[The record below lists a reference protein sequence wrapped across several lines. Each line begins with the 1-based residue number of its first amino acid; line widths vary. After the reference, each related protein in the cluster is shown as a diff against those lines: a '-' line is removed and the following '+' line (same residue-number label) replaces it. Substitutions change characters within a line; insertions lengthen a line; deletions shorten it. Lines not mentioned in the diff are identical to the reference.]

1 MGKFAK
7 ILMLGTLAMI
17 VGINML
23 AMIGSNEGADAA
35 APTAVAKESA
45 IDVSPAI
52 SPSPT
57 VRSPLTEN
65 LVAACKV
72 SLALM
77 NSRDPESFT
86 GLKIDEVTVHVAWV
100 RPDDGKRWQAR
111 CEVIDDT
118 HIRWAAFDAFGD
130 GTQGR
135 WRDEDRI
142 QVTIQDGSI
151 SISLDQ
157 SGVEM
162 RSKVYPLS
170 KLI

>member
-7 ILMLGTLAMI
+7 ILMLGTLAMV

-23 AMIGSNEGADAA
+23 TMIGSNEGADAA
-35 APTAVAKESA
+35 TPTAVAQESP
-45 IDVSPAI
+45 IDASPAI

-57 VRSPLTEN
+57 GPSLLVEN
-65 LVAACKV
+65 LVAACKA

-77 NSRDPESFT
+77 NSRDAESFT
-86 GLKIDEVTVHVAWV
+86 GRKIDDDTAHVAWV

-111 CEVIDDT
+111 CETIDDT

-151 SISLDQ
+151 SVSLDQ
-157 SGVEM
+157 SGAGT
-162 RSKVYPLS
+162 RAKDYPLS